1 MHALVTDCN
10 LSAPQI
16 TASNHEPSG
25 LVAVRVED
33 LIVGRHL
40 SAPVYDGHG
49 VLLLAQG
56 SVITSDFKRLLR
68 NRGDG
73 SIHAD
78 PQDAQR
84 LQLQPVSNEPV
95 RVITF
100 DADVTNRLDRLVD
113 QGLLRVENTGAAMKG
128 RCAVH
133 GRSPFNAERESQL
146 QLQSEAQSESLGDL
160 LKAALR
166 GNSIQSAD
174 VTAMAADSLTDLT
187 RDTDGKLSVA
197 LRAIREQSLAD
208 HCLKMSTLG
217 MALAIELGMDEEN
230 CTRVGIAGLLHD
242 WGMGAV
248 PEELRTANRTLTERE
263 MFEIRKHPC
272 HTVDMLEK
280 MNGVP
285 PVVPLAVYQVHEQ
298 PNGRGYPRGRVGR
311 SIHHFA
317 RILAVA
323 DSFAAL
329 TSPRPHRAALSPYA
343 AMECVV
349 KLARKGVL
357 DSATV
362 RALLRVMSL
371 FPIGSYVGLSDNR
384 VARVIRRNGDR
395 YATPIVQIVQDADGA
410 PVDPEN
416 PAHVLDLSDCP
427 LSVVQALPTPGRNEQ
442 GLTDEVL
449 AVPRA
454 VN

>member
-1 MHALVTDCN
+1 MP
-10 LSAPQI
+10 APHI
-16 TASNHEPSG
+16 ASCSRENAD

-33 LIVGRHL
+33 LIIGRHL
-40 SAPVYDGHG
+40 TAPVYDGHG
-49 VLLLAQG
+49 ILLLAQG

-68 NRGDG
+68 NRGEG

-78 PQDAQR
+78 AEDARR
-84 LQLQPVSNEPV
+84 LQLQPVIDEPTP
-95 RVITF
+95 VITF
-100 DADVTNRLDRLVD
+100 DEEVTNRLDRLVD
-113 QGLLRVENTGAAMKG
+113 QGLLRVENTSAAMKG
-128 RCAVH
+128 RCAAH
-133 GRSPFNAERESQL
+133 GRTPLTAERESQFL
-146 QLQSEAQSESLGDL
+146 QQCEAQSESVGDL

-166 GNSIQSAD
+166 GDSIQSAEI
-174 VTAMAADSLTDLT
+174 TSMAADSLTDLA

-197 LRAIREQSLAD
+197 LRAIREPSLAD

-230 CTRVGIAGLLHD
+230 CTRVGVAGLLHD
-242 WGMGAV
+242 WGMGVV
-248 PEELRTANRTLTERE
+248 PEELRNAKRTLSERE

-280 MNGVP
+280 MIGVP

-298 PNGRGYPRGRVGR
+298 PNGQGYPRGRMGR
-311 SIHHFA
+311 SIHPYA
-317 RILAVA
+317 RILSVA
-323 DSFAAL
+323 DSYAAL

-349 KLARKGVL
+349 KLARKRVV
-357 DSATV
+357 DPATV

-395 YATPIVQIVQDADGA
+395 YATPIVQVVQDADGA
-410 PVDPEN
+410 PVDPQN
-416 PAHVLDLSDCP
+416 PEHVLDLADSP
-427 LSVVQALPTPGRNEQ
+427 VSIVQALPTPGRHEQ

-449 AVPRA
+449 AVPRT